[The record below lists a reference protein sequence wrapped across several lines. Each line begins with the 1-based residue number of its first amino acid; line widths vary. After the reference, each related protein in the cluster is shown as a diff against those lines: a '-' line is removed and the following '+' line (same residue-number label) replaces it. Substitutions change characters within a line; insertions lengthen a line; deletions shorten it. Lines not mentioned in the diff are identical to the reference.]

1 MNFATAPEDPT
12 RFVPLMV
19 VLSLAFLVPVILA
32 RLRRVPV
39 VVGEILAGLIV
50 GPSVLGIVGDG
61 PILTFMAD
69 IGLAFLM
76 FLAGLEIDFDAL
88 FPDRDQPK
96 AETSPNLAQQSLWIY
111 LATLALAIP
120 GGFVLNRLGLEG
132 DPWLLAFVLSATS
145 LGVLLPVLKER
156 DMTESRFGKVV
167 FFSATLADFMTVIL
181 LTIYIITLDKGFDFE
196 IFSIGLLF
204 IAFLVLSR
212 IGPRFIRVPRV
223 RQFFEDLSRATVQI
237 KVRGAIAIFMAFV
250 VLAEYVDAE
259 LILGAFLA
267 GMIISLIKDPQDV
280 DMVHKLEAFGFG
292 FFIPVFF
299 IMVGVDL
306 DLNAL
311 FGSPSRLLLVPV
323 LFLLSLLVK
332 IPPMFLLRRQ
342 FPARDLIG
350 GGLLLNTHL
359 SLEIAVAVIGLR
371 VGLFDAASN
380 AAVILFAVVTVV
392 FMPLLFGALVPFTAP
407 KRQHVML
414 VIGVRELALK
424 VAQELRLHG
433 EEVQF
438 LEDDPELVALVK
450 EAGFEV
456 REFPTEPAGLREVDF
471 AEVLTILVLG
481 RDDEQNL
488 ALCREARSQGAENVV
503 AYVNDPAA
511 LPQYERLGTKPFIP
525 ATQRVTMITMM
536 ARNPDALALLTSSND
551 GRDIV
556 EVYLGN
562 SHLKGELVRNLQLPG
577 GFLVLAI
584 RRDGQLLVPRGN
596 TVLEYGDR
604 LSVLGEGEEL
614 QAVKGWLE
622 GRSGRPLSQMISQE
636 VARRV

>member
-12 RFVPLMV
+12 RFVPLMI

-32 RLRRVPV
+32 RFRRLPV

-50 GPSVLGIVGDG
+50 GPSILGLVADG

-88 FPDRDQPK
+88 FPDRDRRK
-96 AETSPNLAQQSLWIY
+96 NGANGNLASQSLWIY
-111 LATLALAIP
+111 LATLVLAIF
-120 GGFVLNRLGLEG
+120 GGFALNRLGLQG
-132 DPWLLAFVLSATS
+132 DPWLLAFTLSATS

-156 DMTESRFGKVV
+156 EMTDSRFGQII
-167 FFSATLADFMTVIL
+167 FISATLADFITVIL
-181 LTIYIITLDKGFDFE
+181 LTIYIITLDKGFDLE
-196 IFSIGLLF
+196 IFSVGLLF

-212 IGPRFIRVPRV
+212 VGPRFIRLPRV

-237 KVRGAIAIFMAFV
+237 KIRGAIAIFMAFV

-306 DLNAL
+306 DLSAL
-311 FGSPSRLLLVPV
+311 FGSPGRLILVPV
-323 LFLLSLLVK
+323 LFLLSILVK

-342 FPARDLIG
+342 FSVRDLLAG
-350 GGLLLNTHL
+350 GFLLNTHL

-371 VGLFDAASN
+371 VGLFDAATN
-380 AAVILFAVVTVV
+380 AAVILFAVITVV
-392 FMPLLFGALVPFTAP
+392 FMPLLFGALSPYTP
-407 KRQHVML
+407 KKQGRIML
-414 VIGVRELALK
+414 LVGVRDMGLK
-424 VAQELRLHG
+424 VAQELRAHR
-433 EEVQF
+433 EDVCF
-438 LEDDPELVALVK
+438 LENDPQKVMLVK
-450 EAGFEV
+450 QAGFDVLEFEAGPEGLQEV
-456 REFPTEPAGLREVDF
+456 NFSD
-471 AEVLTILVLG
+471 VLSVLVLG
-481 RDDEQNL
+481 KEDAQNL
-488 ALCREARSQGAENVV
+488 AVCREAKSLGARNIV
-503 AYVNDPAA
+503 ALVNDPAM
-511 LPQYERLGTKPFIP
+511 LPEFEGLGIKPFIS
-525 ATQRVTMITMM
+525 AIQRVTMITMM
-536 ARNPDALALLTSSND
+536 ARNPDALALLTSSTD
-551 GRDIV
+551 GRDIA
-556 EVYLGN
+556 EVYLQN
-562 SHLKGELVRNLQLPG
+562 THVSGELVRDLELPG
-577 GFLVLAI
+577 GFLLLAI

-604 LSVLGEGEEL
+604 LTVLGEGQEL
-614 QAVKGWLE
+614 QAIKNWLE
-622 GRSGRPLSQMISQE
+622 GRTGRPFKQVVSQE
-636 VARRV
+636 IARTI